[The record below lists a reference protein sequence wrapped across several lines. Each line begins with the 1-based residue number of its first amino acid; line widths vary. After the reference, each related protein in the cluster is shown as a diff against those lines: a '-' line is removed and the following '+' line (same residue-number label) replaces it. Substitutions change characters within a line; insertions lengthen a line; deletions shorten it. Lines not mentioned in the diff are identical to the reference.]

1 MNYDPQYAPA
11 PDLLRERVILITGAG
26 DGIGRAVARACAAHG
41 ATVILSG
48 RTKKKLEAVYDEIE
62 SAGHPQPV
70 IHPLNLESLTPT
82 DVDTIAEAIDQ
93 NFGRLDGLL
102 HNAGW
107 VGSLTPIANYEP
119 ELWLRVVQL
128 NLSAPFLLTQALLGL
143 LNRAPAASVVF
154 TTDAVAQR
162 AQAYYGAYAAAK
174 GGIEVLSR
182 MLASELEANTRI
194 RVNTIDPGE
203 VRTNLRIRT
212 FPGITPEN
220 WPRPEALVNAWLWLL
235 GPDSDG
241 VRGQL
246 VQAQP
251 R

>member
-1 MNYDPQYAPA
+1 MTFDPQYVPA
-11 PDLLRERVILITGAG
+11 PELLRERVILITGAG

-41 ATVILSG
+41 ATVILAG
-48 RTKKKLEAVYDEIE
+48 RTKRKLEAVYDEIE
-62 SAGHPQPV
+62 HAGHPQAV
-70 IHPLNLESLTPT
+70 IHPMNLESLTPP
-82 DVDTIAEAIDQ
+82 DCDAIAEAIDQ

-107 VGSLTPIANYEP
+107 LGALTPVANYEP
-119 ELWLRVVQL
+119 EMWLRVVQL
-128 NLSAPFLLTQALLGL
+128 NLNAPFLLTQTLLGL
-143 LNRAPAASVVF
+143 LNRAPEASVVF

-174 GGIEVLSR
+174 GGIEVFAR

-212 FPGITPEN
+212 FPGTAPDA
-220 WPRPEALVNAWLWLL
+220 WPYPDTIVNPYLWLL
-235 GPDSDG
+235 GPDSVG
-241 VRGQL
+241 TRGERVL
-246 VQAQP
+246 AQP
-251 R
+251 G